1 MYTTPSGET
10 LLTKIDT
17 AVLDN
22 LKRDKIFTL
31 PQLTSLL
38 KCSKRTA
45 QRRLTQWNVHTSYN
59 FNGRFH
65 ALPTVPR
72 FDHYGI
78 WKYRDICFSRYG
90 NLTETIIHLVDASTS
105 GLTVKELCQIL
116 NVKEKSFRTFFSKI
130 KHIHPEKTGHRLVY
144 ISSEQKRG
152 TKQLNSRCN
161 TEKGLPHD
169 ATAVLILVD
178 RIKFPDSTIE
188 ECARRVGK
196 RAFGVTTEVV
206 LNLLDYHG
214 LLKKTADT
222 SS

>member
-1 MYTTPSGET
+1 M
-10 LLTKIDT
+10 TKLDI

-31 PQLTSLL
+31 PQLVSLL
-38 KCSKRTA
+38 KCSVRTA

-59 FNGRFH
+59 LNGRYH
-65 ALPTVPR
+65 ALPAVPR

-78 WKYRDICFSRYG
+78 WKYRGICFSRYG
-90 NLTETIIHLVDASTS
+90 NLTETIVHLVDASAR
-105 GLTVKELCQIL
+105 GLTVKELCRIL
-116 NVKEKSFRTFFSKI
+116 DVQEKSFRTFFSKI
-130 KHIHPEKTGHRLVY
+130 KQIHPEKIGHRMVY
-144 ISSEQKRG
+144 ISSEQNRG
-152 TKQLNSRCN
+152 AKQLNSRCD

-196 RAFGVTTEVV
+196 RVFGVTAEVV
-206 LNLLDYHG
+206 FNLLGYHG

-222 SS
+222 GS

>member
-1 MYTTPSGET
+1 MTNADNA
-10 LLTKIDT
+10 LIDI
-17 AVLDN
+17 

-31 PQLTSLL
+31 PQLVNLL
-38 KCSKRTA
+38 ECSVRTA

-59 FNGRFH
+59 VNGRFH

-78 WKYRDICFSRYG
+78 WKYRGICFSRYG
-90 NLTETIIHLVDASTS
+90 NLTETIIHLVDASAS

-116 NVKEKSFRTFFSKI
+116 DVQEKSFRTFFSKI
-130 KHIHPEKTGHRLVY
+130 KLIHPEKIGHRVVY
-144 ISSEQKRG
+144 ISSEQNRG
-152 TKQLNSRCN
+152 TKQLHSRCD

-188 ECARRVGK
+188 ECAKRVRK
-196 RAFGVTTEVV
+196 RAFGVTAEVV
-206 LNLLDYHG
+206 LNLLSYHG